1 MKITIWTNED
11 ERKKEND
18 KRIKKKEKLMN
29 EWKKNKWMKERERME
44 TIDKWRV
51 KYVNK

>member
-1 MKITIWTNED
+1 MNEKNNMH
-11 ERKKEND
+11 EWRWKKEND
-18 KRIKKKEKLMN
+18 KRKKEKLMN
-29 EWKKNKWMKERERME
+29 EWKKNEWMKERE